1 MASQAYV
8 DAINAFSAAIAST
21 KDHDDIASA
30 KTAFDAAFAGVRAK
44 AKAEV
49 QVAADTAKAAN
60 LRVQADAIDTSVQSL
75 AEVHGI
81 AVPKGVADGL
91 VQ

>member
-1 MASQAYV
+1 MADQAYI

-30 KTAFDAAFAGVRAK
+30 KTAFDAGFAGVRAK
-44 AKAEV
+44 AKAEI
-49 QVAADTAKAAN
+49 QVAADTAKAAD
-60 LRVQADAIDTSVQSL
+60 LRAQADAIDTSTQAL
-75 AEVHGI
+75 AEKHSI
-81 AVPKGVADGL
+81 AVPKGVADGI